1 LFLGFSC
8 FPYTQPHRTPIMKWI
23 IGILT
28 VLIVVIVTFNRLFVT
43 PEKK

>member
-1 LFLGFSC
+1 
-8 FPYTQPHRTPIMKWI
+8 MKWI

-28 VLIVVIVTFNRLFVT
+28 VLIVVIVTFNRLFIT

>member
-1 LFLGFSC
+1 
-8 FPYTQPHRTPIMKWI
+8 MKWI